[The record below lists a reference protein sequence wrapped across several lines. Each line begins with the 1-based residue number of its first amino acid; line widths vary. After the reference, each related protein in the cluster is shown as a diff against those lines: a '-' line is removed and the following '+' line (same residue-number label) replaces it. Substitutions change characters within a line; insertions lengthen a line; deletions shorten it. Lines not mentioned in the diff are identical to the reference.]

1 MTKQTKTTDKNI
13 VSRAEFARLQGVGR
27 ARVSQ
32 LAKDGRLVLA
42 ENGKDVNVLASIAL
56 IESTRDPSKIETVE
70 RHAKARQQK
79 KTQNEIQLQNE
90 LNELNAAYQKLRIEN
105 AVWFKHSNQ
114 LEGGVY
120 RFLESLCSEPNEHTP
135 ELLAA
140 IQRKDNNALTR
151 FIYSEFPP
159 EYLECDD
166 DE

>member
-1 MTKQTKTTDKNI
+1 MTKQTKTPDKNI

-27 ARVSQ
+27 ARISQ
-32 LAKDGRLVLA
+32 LANDGRLVLA
-42 ENGKDVNVLASIAL
+42 ENGKDVYV
-56 IESTRDPSKIETVE
+56 IESLARIEATRDLSKLATVE
-70 RHAKARQQK
+70 RHAQAREQK

-90 LNELNAAYQKLRIEN
+90 LNELNAAYQKLRIDN
-105 AVWFKHSNQ
+105 AVWFRHSYQ

-120 RFLESLCSEPNEHTP
+120 RFLESLCGEPNEHTS

-140 IQRKDNNALTR
+140 IERKDNDALTR

>member
-42 ENGKDVNVLASIAL
+42 DNGKDVNVLASIAL
-56 IESTRDPSKIETVE
+56 IDATRDPSKIETVE

-90 LNELNAAYQKLRIEN
+90 LNELNAAYQKLHREFVGWFDYATKLDGGCYRYLETIADLEQREKIE
-105 AVWFKHSNQ
+105 Q
-114 LEGGVY
+114 
-120 RFLESLCSEPNEHTP
+120 
-135 ELLAA
+135 
-140 IQRKDNNALTR
+140 
-151 FIYSEFPP
+151 FIYSDFAPFDNDDATN
-159 EYLECDD
+159 DD
-166 DE
+166 DAFFADLINTK

>member
-27 ARVSQ
+27 ARISQ
-32 LAKDGRLVLA
+32 LANEGRLVLA

-56 IESTRDPSKIETVE
+56 IESTKDLSKIGTIE
-70 RHAKARQQK
+70 RHAKAREQK

-90 LNELNAAYQKLRIEN
+90 LAELTARFTKLHGEFVI
-105 AVWFKHSNQ
+105 WFEYASK
-114 LEGGVY
+114 LDGGVY
-120 RFLESLCSEPNEHTP
+120 RFLESLCSEPNEHTS

-140 IQRKDNNALTR
+140 IERKDDDALTR